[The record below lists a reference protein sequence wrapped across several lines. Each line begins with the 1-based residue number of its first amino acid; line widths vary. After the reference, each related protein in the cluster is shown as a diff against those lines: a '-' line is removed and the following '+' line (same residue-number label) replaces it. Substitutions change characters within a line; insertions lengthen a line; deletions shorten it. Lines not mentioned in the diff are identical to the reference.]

1 LSSNGNRSQ
10 RELSHDLGTALGLT
24 NQLLQSAATAGWI
37 RTVHAEG
44 HRLRYEMTR
53 LGHDERNRLARRY
66 MQSCGEAYAELREH
80 MRARLEQV
88 IHQLG
93 SAPRDTRLVFYGR
106 SGVAEVGYLCARG
119 LGATVIGTVGET
131 GGGPLLDVPY
141 HSTDA
146 LDRERLAGQPFD
158 CVVIMSFD
166 EVARIRTALHARR
179 VPDERI
185 ATL

>member
-1 LSSNGNRSQ
+1 
-10 RELSHDLGTALGLT
+10 
-24 NQLLQSAATAGWI
+24 
-37 RTVHAEG
+37 
-44 HRLRYEMTR
+44 
-53 LGHDERNRLARRY
+53 
-66 MQSCGEAYAELREH
+66 MQSCGEAYTELRQH
-80 MRARLEQV
+80 VSARLEQL
-88 IHQLG
+88 IQQLG
-93 SAPRDTRLVFYGR
+93 SAPRDTRFVFYGR

-119 LGATVIGTVGET
+119 LGATVIGTVGES
-131 GGGPLLDVPY
+131 GGGPLVDVPY

-146 LDRERLAGQPFD
+146 LDREQLAGQPFD